1 MRKIMKKRYFLAFLF
16 TAICLTASAS
26 CGTTDYS
33 GSTGRLY
40 DMVTY
45 VLTMC
50 SYVAQLTYVIATLLS
65 FYCAINIYIKLQT
78 GEDGFAKSVLI
89 LIGSLIFL
97 ASATFVFPAFFGFR
111 YGVTDHL
118 W

>member
-1 MRKIMKKRYFLAFLF
+1 MRDYTKVMAIAMLLLSISHLAM
-16 TAICLTASAS
+16 AN

-33 GSTGRLY
+33 GNTGRLY

-50 SYVAQLTYVIATLLS
+50 SYVAQLMYAIATLLS
-65 FYCAINIYIKLQT
+65 FYCAINIYIKMQT

-97 ASATFVFPAFFGFR
+97 GCATFIFPSFFGFQ
-111 YGVTDHL
+111 YGVTDHVL
-118 W
+118 

>member
-1 MRKIMKKRYFLAFLF
+1 MKNNIKYLMFALLLLGFPHLAQA
-16 TAICLTASAS
+16 T

-33 GSTGRLY
+33 GNTGRLY

-50 SYVAQLTYVIATLLS
+50 SYVAQLMYAIATLLS
-65 FYCAINIYIKLQT
+65 LYCATNIYIKLQT
-78 GEDGFAKSVLI
+78 GEDGFAKSVII
-89 LIGSLIFL
+89 LVGSLVFL
-97 ASATFVFPAFFGFR
+97 GVATFVFPAFFGFQ

>member
-1 MRKIMKKRYFLAFLF
+1 MKDNVKILAILLMLLSISPVVM
-16 TAICLTASAS
+16 TN

-33 GSTGRLY
+33 GNTGRLY

-97 ASATFVFPAFFGFR
+97 ASATFVFPAFFGFQ